1 MLQLNQINLF
11 LWLVLS
17 PYFFRH
23 FISALNEILLLPWA
37 MDVHGILALFYSYVF
52 YVYLGNWIKR
62 REKVGGRWW
71 ERLV

>member
-23 FISALNEILLLPWA
+23 FISALNEILLLP
-37 MDVHGILALFYSYVF
+37 
-52 YVYLGNWIKR
+52 
-62 REKVGGRWW
+62 
-71 ERLV
+71 